1 MEAADVVV
9 IGAGLAGLTA
19 ALDLAE
25 EGLTPLVLEA
35 SDGVGGRVRTDVVDG
50 FRLDRGFQVF
60 LEAYP
65 EARRRLDYGRLDL
78 RPFVSG
84 ARVWLGDEL
93 HPLADPLRQL
103 SALPGTLTAPVG
115 SVADKLRV
123 WKLRR
128 RALAPDSLPE
138 LFSRSA
144 GSPATAYDELRELGF
159 SRPMIDSFFRP
170 FLGGIQLDRSLSFD
184 GRLMDFVI
192 RMMASG
198 DISVPAEGMG
208 AIPAQLAAKLKRRV
222 PGAVR
227 LASPVES
234 IEPGGVKL
242 GSPAGGAMI
251 EAERIVVATDPR
263 TAERLLAGTGAGE
276 ESADDAV
283 AGGAPDPRGSTCLWY
298 ASSTLPFPGPWLLL
312 DGLGEGPVNSVAV
325 MSQVAPTYAPAGSHL
340 MAVAVLGVSADGDAE
355 LDAAVRRQLG
365 DWFGRQVGGWD
376 LLRVDRIPYA
386 QPAQLPG
393 YREGRV
399 GREAALSH
407 QGLYLAG
414 DWLETASI
422 QGAMTSGRRAA
433 EAILRDRERR

>member
-19 ALDLAE
+19 ALDLADA
-25 EGLTPLVLEA
+25 GLTPLVLEG

-65 EARRRLDYGRLDL
+65 EARRRLDYDRLGL
-78 RPFVSG
+78 QRFIPG

-93 HPLADPLRQL
+93 HPLADPLRRL
-103 SALPGTLTAPVG
+103 TALAGTLISPVG
-115 SVADKLRV
+115 SVADKLRA

-138 LFSRSA
+138 LFSRPA
-144 GSPATAYDELRELGF
+144 GTAYDELRALGF
-159 SRPMIDSFFRP
+159 SRPMVDAFFRP
-170 FLGGIQLDRSLSFD
+170 FLGGILLDRSLSFD
-184 GRLMDFVI
+184 GRLVDFVL

-198 DISVPAEGMG
+198 DVSVPAEGMG
-208 AIPAQLAAKLKRRV
+208 AIPAQLAETLERRS

-227 LASPVES
+227 LDARVER
-234 IEPGGVKL
+234 IEPGGVVV
-242 GSPAGGAMI
+242 AGGEKV
-251 EAERIVVATDPR
+251 EAERIVVATDPP
-263 TAERLLAGTGAGE
+263 TAERLLAGAVSGE
-276 ESADDAV
+276 ERAEDAV
-283 AGGAPDPRGSTCLWY
+283 WGGAPDPRGGTCLWY
-298 ASSTLPFPGPWLLL
+298 ASDRLPFPGPWLLL
-312 DGLGEGPVNSVAV
+312 DGLGEGPVNSVVV
-325 MSQVAPTYAPAGSHL
+325 MSQVAPSYAPAGSHL
-340 MAVAVLGVSADGDAE
+340 VAVAVLGVPAAGDAE

-365 DWFGRQVGGWD
+365 DWFGRQVDGWQ

-393 YREGRV
+393 YRDRRA
-399 GREAALSH
+399 GREAALPH